1 MKTAG
6 AVLFGLLAAA
16 SFAGAALLQ
25 QHAARSVPEHH
36 SLRLS
41 LLLQL
46 VRRPIWVGGGVAM
59 VGGYLLQAVALGL
72 GPVALVQ
79 PLISTELAI
88 AVPLSIV
95 LGHGRG
101 GLREWGGTALT
112 VAGVAV
118 FVAAASPAPGRP
130 DPGSLLWV
138 AILLPAFTVMAA
150 VATIASG
157 RRGPARANLLG
168 VDAGIAFGLLAV
180 LTKAAAH
187 LAGQG
192 TAAFFGNFQVYAIV
206 AVGILGFVCSQS
218 AYQAASLASS
228 LPFIVVVEPTTA
240 VLIGATALGEHLALA
255 GGAALF
261 EAVGIGAGMTGVVL
275 LTRSPVVLS
284 VYESRGGTHGE
295 AGGRHR
301 GRRGQAPKGADEA
314 SSATGRTLAPPADG
328 PRGAAR

>member
-1 MKTAG
+1 MRTAG
-6 AVLFGLLAAA
+6 AILLGLLAAA
-16 SFAGAALLQ
+16 SFAGGSLLQ

-36 SLRLS
+36 SLRPS

-46 VRRPIWVGGGVAM
+46 ARRPIWLGGVVAM

-79 PLISTELAI
+79 PVISTELAF
-88 AVPLSIV
+88 AVPLSIA
-95 LGHGRG
+95 LGQGHG

-112 VAGVAV
+112 VVGVAV

-130 DPGSLLWV
+130 DPGNLLWV
-138 AILLPAFTVMAA
+138 AILLPGLTVMAA
-150 VATIASG
+150 IATLASG

-168 VDAGIAFGLLAV
+168 IDAGIAFGLLAV
-180 LTKAAAH
+180 LTKTVAH

-192 TAAFFGNFQVYAIV
+192 AAAFFGHFEAYAIV
-206 AVGILGFVCSQS
+206 AIGSLGFLCSQS

-228 LPFIVVVEPTTA
+228 LPFVVVVEPTVA

-261 EAVGIGAGMTGVVL
+261 EAAGVCAGVAGVVL
-275 LTRSPVVLS
+275 LTRSPVVLAI
-284 VYESRGGTHGE
+284 YESRAGAPAARGDPGGAPGGGPEE
-295 AGGRHR
+295 ARREEPRARRGLERRGGRGA
-301 GRRGQAPKGADEA
+301 GR
-314 SSATGRTLAPPADG
+314 
-328 PRGAAR
+328 